1 MTLRATQALFLLPPE
16 GSEEATDAQV
26 RGRTGEGASI
36 FVILFARS
44 SIALRTRCSPSDRG
58 PVLASYFSHLVART
72 RRLSSSTAAHSS
84 STSPSCTSFL
94 IFSFNC
100 LSSCTIPSL
109 LISASSS
116 AFGHWPG
123 CGGLTVS
130 HRSLVSVASGT
141 LAVTT
146 LSRTRC
152 AINAAA
158 SLGWTGGGESST
170 VLCSN
175 KNDT

>member
-1 MTLRATQALFLLPPE
+1 MTLRATQALFLLLPE
-16 GSEEATDAQV
+16 GGEEATDAQV

-44 SIALRTRCSPSDRG
+44 SIALRMHCSPSNCG
-58 PVLASYFSHLVART
+58 PVLALYFSRSVART

-84 STSPSCTSFL
+84 STSPSCASFL

-100 LSSCTIPSL
+100 LSSCTLPSL
-109 LISASSS
+109 LISVSSS

-123 CGGLTVS
+123 CGGSTVS
-130 HRSLVSVASGT
+130 HWSLVAVTSGT
-141 LAVTT
+141 LTITT

-158 SLGWTGGGESST
+158 SLG
-170 VLCSN
+170 
-175 KNDT
+175 